1 MIFRLDEDVITVLWF
16 ALSSLV
22 NLNKLPENV
31 NESQNDHLDDGETM

>member
-31 NESQNDHLDDGETM
+31 KDKVFGYRKMTI